1 MLAYNIYNLEN
12 MKGGRNM
19 SNIREYDAIFFRQP
33 GNPNYIMAN
42 LVIGVSDLVEW
53 VFCPRKTTQDGEKIL
68 FQRALDNPRLEKLK
82 LHYEKCIT
90 PNSILITLSEG
101 AVCNLDEIDN
111 TVDDT
116 SQPKIGK
123 LKLNINLLDNLDLK
137 SKISIVVS
145 RLQSRLQGDVENN
158 YKNEEIDDSENED
171 IDENIQT
178 IKSHLKETLERLANI
193 LKNIEKTEELDSE
206 TEMEVSEFC
215 DSYLKPGLLVDG
227 QHRVYGAYEK
237 IAEKW
242 EVDGDYEILLPVSAI
257 INSDWKESVFQFVII
272 NQTAQKIDNKFLSS
286 IISTSLTESELDEFR
301 DQFENSGAYV
311 GEAVA
316 LNKLNDKEIYIDDK
330 NINPFY
336 NNIEFGIK
344 NESKTAIR
352 YNTVRNL
359 MNKLIKFSSSS
370 ATTSFG
376 NPYSNLKDIIQDKLG
391 LNIDTWY
398 EDDYWL
404 QFMIYFRYLV
414 EDQFTS
420 DKKLKFSQY
429 SEDVVGSSNIS
440 LKVSMNYLQDSFIDN
455 LIKNYKLY
463 EKFGKKIKIEENMLD
478 YKSFKEIFDLWIDAQ
493 DDKDYKFF
501 ETEWKGLASFKRES
515 DKYEGIHT
523 SFTSKHYNKTK
534 LFKG

>member
-1 MLAYNIYNLEN
+1 
-12 MKGGRNM
+12 M
-19 SNIREYDAIFFRQP
+19 SNSRIYDAIFFRQP
-33 GNPNYIMAN
+33 GNTNYIMAN

-53 VFCPRKTTQDGEKIL
+53 VSVPRKTTQEGEKIL

-101 AVCNLDEIDN
+101 AVSNLDEISN
-111 TVDDT
+111 LVEDT
-116 SQPKIGK
+116 GKPKMGK

-137 SKISIVVS
+137 SKVSIVVS
-145 RLQSRLQGDVENN
+145 RLKSRVKDDIEI
-158 YKNEEIDDSENED
+158 YNEEEVYHSESDD
-171 IDENIQT
+171 IQK
-178 IKSHLKETLERLANI
+178 IKSHLKETLCKLESI
-193 LKNIEKTEELDSE
+193 MKKIEMDEDLDID
-206 TEMEVSEFC
+206 TQKDVSDFC
-215 DSYLKPGLLVDG
+215 NSYLKPGLLVDG

-242 EVDGDYEILLPVSAI
+242 EVDEEYEILLPVSAI

-286 IISTSLTESELDEFR
+286 IISTSLTEVELDEFR
-301 DQFENSGAYV
+301 EQFENSGAYV

-316 LNKLNDKEIYIDDK
+316 LNKLNDKEILIDNR

-359 MNKLIKFSSSS
+359 MNKLIKFTSSSS
-370 ATTSFG
+370 TTSFG
-376 NPYSNLKDIIQDKLG
+376 NPYNNFKEIIQEKLF
-391 LNIDTWY
+391 IDLDSWY

-404 QFMIYFRYLV
+404 QFMIYFWHLIENR
-414 EDQFTS
+414 FTS
-420 DKKLKFSQY
+420 DKKLKFLQY
-429 SEDVVGSSNIS
+429 NEEISRSSNLS

-463 EKFGKKIKIEENMLD
+463 EKFGKSLKIENNILD
-478 YKSFKEIFDLWIDAQ
+478 YQSFKEIFNLWIDSQ

-501 ETEWKGLASFKRES
+501 ECEWKGLSSFKRES

-523 SFTSKHYNKTK
+523 AFTSKHYNKTK